1 MAYNSPHRINAG
13 DTLLRAGADIMVFSL
28 VEADELAHPFI
39 SNKQRRAEPRSMV
52 AVTADLCTTAVPTTD
67 ARPLFCIS
75 PVMRIGGCGCNTTAA
90 KIHRRQGALLVADK
104 QATTI
109 SLYQLQNFVTIAAH
123 FHFTEAMH
131 RLQFP
136 FGLRL

>member
-1 MAYNSPHRINAG
+1 
-13 DTLLRAGADIMVFSL
+13 MVFSL
-28 VEADELAHPFI
+28 IEADELAHPFI
-39 SNKQRRAEPRSMV
+39 SSKQRRAEPRSVV

-67 ARPLFCIS
+67 ARPLFCIN
-75 PVMRIGGCGCNTTAA
+75 PVMRIGGCNTTAA
-90 KIHRRQGALLVADK
+90 KIHRRQGALFVADQ

-109 SLYQLQNFVTIAAH
+109 SLYQLQNVVTIAAH

-136 FGLRL
+136 LGLRL